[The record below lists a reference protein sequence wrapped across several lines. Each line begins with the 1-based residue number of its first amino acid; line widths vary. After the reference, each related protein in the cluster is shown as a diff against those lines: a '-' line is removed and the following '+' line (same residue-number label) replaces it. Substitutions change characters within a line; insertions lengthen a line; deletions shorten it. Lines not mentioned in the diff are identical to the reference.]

1 MPDLNFKVTGVEP
14 AAKGLVPLLNF
25 QLEVTNTP
33 AGQSIHAVILQ
44 AQIQIQSTQR
54 RYEATEKEKLK
65 DLFGTPDRW
74 GSTLRTRL
82 WTLANTSLRP
92 FTGTTTG
99 VLTIPCT
106 YDLNV
111 ATTKYFHALESGDV
125 PLLFLFSGTV
135 FYEAEDGRLQVQ
147 QISWNKECP
156 FRLPVQA
163 WRDLMEHHYPRTG
176 WITLHRDTLDRL
188 YAYRRDHG
196 LTSWDETVDAL
207 LPAMETSET
216 VP

>member
-1 MPDLNFKVTGVEP
+1 MPDLDFKVTGVEP

-25 QLEVTNTP
+25 QLEATNTP

-99 VLTIPCT
+99 VLTVPCT

-216 VP
+216 LP